1 VSGEPPP
8 LARDSRG
15 TPPDFFIV
23 GHPKCGTTALYEMLR
38 AHPQIYMPDLKE
50 TQFFARERQRA
61 SASQRHPQTLA
72 EYLELFHDARPGQ
85 RTGEA
90 STSYLRS
97 YTAAGRIAEL
107 RPDGRIIGL
116 FREPADFLRSLHLQL
131 LQAGIETE
139 PDFAKAIALEPG
151 RRERERGSAAR
162 DSLWSQALLY
172 SQNVRYVEQLRRY
185 HEHFGRARVLA
196 LIYDDFRADNEAV
209 ARQVLRFLD
218 VDDSLP
224 IERSEANPTVR
235 VRARAVDE
243 VVRSVSVGG
252 GPLSRALKR
261 SVKTVTTRRV
271 RRMALHAVGR
281 VVIDSEPPAP
291 DPELLQELRRR
302 FKDEVVAASE
312 YLQRDLVG
320 LWGYDKL

>member
-1 VSGEPPP
+1 VSGEPAPP
-8 LARDSRG
+8 ARGSHG

-38 AHPQIYMPDLKE
+38 SHPQIYMPDLKE
-50 TQFFARERQRA
+50 TQFFAREPQRA
-61 SASQRHPQTLA
+61 NASQRHPHTLD
-72 EYLELFHDARPGQ
+72 EYLELFHAAPPGQ

-97 YTAAGRIAEL
+97 FTAAGRIAEL
-107 RPDGRIIGL
+107 RPDARIIAL

-139 PDFAKAIALEPG
+139 PDFAKAIALEQG
-151 RRERERGSAAR
+151 RRERGSAAR

-209 ARQVLRFLD
+209 TRQVLRFLD
-218 VDDSLP
+218 VDDSLA

-235 VRARAVDE
+235 VRARAMDQ
-243 VVRSVSVGG
+243 VVHSVSVGG

-261 SVKTVTTRRV
+261 SMKTVTTRRV
-271 RRMALHAVGR
+271 RHIALHAVSR
-281 VVIDSEPPAP
+281 VVTESEPQAP
-291 DPELLQELRRR
+291 DRELLADLRRR
-302 FKDEVVAASE
+302 FKGEVVAASE
-312 YLQRDLVG
+312 YLQRDLVR
-320 LWGYDKL
+320 LWGYDEL